1 MKKISAALKIKF
13 PQVDEKKFED
23 DAITAT
29 RQLKDCYRKKKKQP
43 QVVEENLEGDAVNLK
58 LFFSFQYFPF

>member
-1 MKKISAALKIKF
+1 MKF
-13 PQVDEKKFED
+13 PQVGEKKLED

-43 QVVEENLEGDAVNLK
+43 QVVDENLESDAVNL
-58 LFFSFQYFPF
+58 